1 MRQARLHWL
10 LVLLLLFTQEAGI
23 AHLTLHATERRDDR
37 QTTSHSDGSFCAKC
51 SQYSANGA
59 GLAPN
64 TLVVQSTRVA
74 VERLVAPAI
83 VQGWRRS
90 FVAYRG
96 RAPPYL
102 L

>member
-1 MRQARLHWL
+1 M
-10 LVLLLLFTQEAGI
+10 VLLLLFTQEAGI

-37 QTTSHSDGSFCAKC
+37 QTTSHSDSSFCAKC
-51 SQYSANGA
+51 WQYSANGA

-64 TLVVQSTRVA
+64 TQVVQSTTVA

-83 VQGWRRS
+83 VQGWRRG

-96 RAPPYL
+96 RAPPHFL
-102 L
+102 

>member
-1 MRQARLHWL
+1 M

-23 AHLTLHATERRDDR
+23 VHLTLHATERRGDP
-37 QTTSHSDGSFCAKC
+37 QTTSHSDGNLCAKC

-64 TLVVQSTRVA
+64 KLVLESTAIA
-74 VERLVAPAI
+74 VERVVAPAF